1 MPKKKPVKNVRDD
14 RMPWIGFSMPPGW
27 EVVERYPLNPPFA
40 FAVIG
45 KNPATSEM
53 IYFIDEIA
61 LSKKE
66 ASKYSQLL
74 TILELETV
82 VPRGKVDPEQFFK
95 EAVKGIIERYEIEIL
110 QMSMAKILYYARRDF
125 VGFGVIDALMFD
137 SNIEDISCDGVGLP
151 IFVYHHKYE
160 NLATNIIFKTDE
172 MLDNMTVRLAHLS
185 GKHISSAFPVAQGV
199 LPGNYRLM
207 ATYRREISKN
217 GSTFVIRKH
226 SEDPITIIDLIRS
239 NTMTTKMGAYL
250 WYIMEHRSTAIVAGT
265 TGSGKTTMLNVLLS
279 LLPLYYK
286 IVTIEEVQEVNIA
299 QPNWTAL
306 ITRENYGT
314 AGEGASEV
322 GIFDL
327 IKTSMRMRPDIL
339 VVGEVRGE
347 EAYALF
353 QGIVTGHA
361 GAFTI
366 HADDALAA
374 VQRMI
379 TKPLSVPESFI
390 PFIDIIM
397 TVRRVGISTPRG
409 VRYERRVYELLE
421 VESMGTYTRMFGWD
435 PKTDVYSSELLTK
448 SSKINK
454 FAKEAGISQGDAILE
469 VGRREVVLKWL
480 SIANI
485 RDFKTVAK
493 VFQDYRED
501 PNTVYEKAKKEV
513 GYNE

>member
-1 MPKKKPVKNVRDD
+1 MPKKTPIKNINDTRV
-14 RMPWIGFSMPPGW
+14 PQTGFQMPPDW

-40 FAVIG
+40 FAVIA
-45 KNPATSEM
+45 KNPFTAEM
-53 IYFIDEIA
+53 IYFVDEIP

-66 ASKYSQLL
+66 AALYSQLL
-74 TILELETV
+74 TILELETML
-82 VPRGKVDPEQFFK
+82 PRGKVQPEDFFK
-95 EAVKGIIERYEIEIL
+95 ETTKGIMERYDIVIP
-110 QMSMAKILYYARRDF
+110 QISMAKIQYYVKRDF

-137 SNIEDISCDGVGLP
+137 PNIEDVSCDGVKVPL
-151 IFVYHHKYE
+151 FVYHRKHE
-160 NLATNIIFKTDE
+160 SLATNILFETDE
-172 MLDNMTVRLAHLS
+172 PLDNMTTRLAHLC

-199 LPGNYRLM
+199 LPGNHRLM
-207 ATYRREISKN
+207 ATYRHEISKN

-226 SEDPITIIDLIRS
+226 SEDPITVVDLIRS
-239 NTMTTKMGAYL
+239 NTLTTKMAAYL
-250 WYIMEHRSTAIVAGT
+250 WYIMEHKSTAIVAGT

-286 IVTIEEVQEVNIA
+286 VVTIEEVQELNVA

-306 ITRENYGT
+306 ITRENYGVT
-314 AGEGASEV
+314 GEGTSEV

-327 IKTSMRMRPDIL
+327 IKSSMRMRPDVL

-374 VQRMI
+374 IQRLT
-379 TKPLSVPESFI
+379 TKPLAVPESFI
-390 PFIDIIM
+390 PFVDVIL
-397 TVRRVGISTPRG
+397 TVRRVGIPTPRG
-409 VRYERRVYELLE
+409 VRYERRVYELVE
-421 VESMGTYTRMFGWD
+421 VEAMGTYTRMFGWD
-435 PKTDVYSSELLTK
+435 PKTDIYSSELLSK
-448 SSKINK
+448 SAKLNK
-454 FAKEAGISQGDAILE
+454 FAKEMGITLADAVLE
-469 VGRREVVLKWL
+469 VGRREVVMKWL

-485 RDFKTVAK
+485 RDFKAVAK
-493 VFQDYRED
+493 ILQNYRETPD
-501 PNTVYEKAKKEV
+501 IIYEKAKKEV